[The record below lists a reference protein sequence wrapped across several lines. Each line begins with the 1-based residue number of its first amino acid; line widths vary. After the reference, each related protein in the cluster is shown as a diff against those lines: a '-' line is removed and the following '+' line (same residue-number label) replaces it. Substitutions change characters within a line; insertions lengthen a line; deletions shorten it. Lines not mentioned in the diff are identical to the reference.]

1 MHYLALATDYDGTL
15 ATNGR
20 VDDSTID
27 ALKRLKESGR
37 KLILV
42 TGRHLDDVQQTCACL
57 DWFDCVVVENG
68 AVLYFPETK
77 EEQLLGEL
85 PPEKFVQELRD
96 RGVDNLGVGQV
107 IVATWTPHETTVLQT
122 IRDQGLELQV
132 IFNKGAVM
140 ILPPG
145 INKATGLAAA
155 LSKLGLSSHNVVG
168 VGDAENDH
176 AFLDLCEFS
185 VAVDNALPMVK
196 ERCDWVTQGSRGAGV
211 TELVDMLIKSDL
223 EDYVSR
229 SDRHKILLGNREDD
243 RSELYMQPYGT
254 SLMLAGTSGG
264 GKSTLAVGIL
274 ERLIEQG
281 YQVCIIDPEGDY
293 DNFADAIVLGN
304 SQRPPD
310 VTEVLDVL
318 AKPNQNV
325 VVNLLGVK
333 LEHRPVFF
341 MGLVPQLLEMRA
353 RTGRPHWLVVD
364 EAHHLLPA
372 SWDTAAIT
380 LPQALNGMML
390 ITVHPNHVA
399 VPALK
404 LVDTLIAIG
413 KAPAETLS
421 AFCQSIGE
429 CPPELVAEEDLEQG
443 VVLGWFRK
451 QSEQPF
457 RFKIQPPRTERQR
470 HMRNYAEGNLG
481 DDKCFFFRGP
491 DQKLNL
497 KAQNLI
503 SFTQLAEGID
513 EATWLHHLHQQD
525 YSCWFREAIKDE
537 ALADEAA
544 QIESDSDA
552 SAQESRDRIIQLIEE
567 RYTLPA

>member
-20 VDDSTID
+20 IDDTTLD

-42 TGRHLDDVQQTCACL
+42 TGRHLDDVQQTCECL
-57 DWFDCVVVENG
+57 DWFDCAVVENG
-68 AVLYFPETK
+68 GVLYFPETK
-77 EEQLLGEL
+77 EEHLLGE
-85 PPEKFVQELRD
+85 PPSEKFVQELRD
-96 RGVDNLGVGQV
+96 RGIDNLGVGKV

-122 IRDQGLELQV
+122 IRDLGLELQV

-140 ILPPG
+140 VLPSG
-145 INKATGLAAA
+145 VNKATGLAAA
-155 LSKLGLSSHNVVG
+155 LPKLGLSPHNVVAI
-168 VGDAENDH
+168 GDAENDH
-176 AFLDLCEFS
+176 AFLDFCEFS

-211 TELVDMLIKSDL
+211 AELIDELIKADL
-223 EDYVSR
+223 EDQASE

-243 RSELYMQPYGT
+243 RSEIYMQPYGT

-293 DNFADAIVLGN
+293 DNFADAIVLGG
-304 SQRPPD
+304 SQHPPD
-310 VTEVLDVL
+310 AAEVLDVL
-318 AKPNQNV
+318 GQPNQNV

-333 LEHRPVFF
+333 LEQRPAFF
-341 MGLVPQLLEMRA
+341 MGLLPQLLEMRA
-353 RTGRPHWLVVD
+353 KTGRPHWLVVD
-364 EAHHLLPA
+364 EAHHLLPS
-372 SWDTAAIT
+372 SWDAASIT

-399 VPALK
+399 APALK

-421 AFCQSIGE
+421 AFCQTIGE
-429 CPPELVAEEDLEQG
+429 CPPEPVAQADLEQG
-443 VVLGWFRK
+443 IVLGWFRK
-451 QSEQPF
+451 QNEHPF

-481 DDKCFFFRGP
+481 DDKCFYFRGS

-503 SFTQLAEGID
+503 TFTQLAEGVD
-513 EATWLHHLHQQD
+513 DATWLHHLRQQD

-537 ALADEAA
+537 ALAEAA
-544 QIESDSDA
+544 VQIESDSAA
-552 SAQESRDRIIQLIEE
+552 SVQESRDRIIQLVEE